1 MNSRKTLFLVVL
13 AVIVGGLVVWD
24 HFKGTTTTDREVQ
37 GKHILNIDT
46 KQVSHFEL
54 ARSNQTIVL
63 ERTGDNWDI
72 KQPIAVRA
80 DFSAVSSTLADLEF
94 AERSRTLT
102 EKELQGV
109 SLTGFGLASP
119 RASIKLQTKSGPVI
133 LLIGNETPTKNALYV
148 QVAGQREV
156 CVAPVSLYDRAT
168 QSLDTLRSR
177 TAIEFTPASVTR
189 MEIKTADRVIEL
201 KKLDAHW
208 TIVRP
213 LIARADHDKIS
224 ELLSGLSGLQVQDF
238 ISEDP
243 KDLHSFHLDE
253 PEHEVTIFTGE
264 AGKTLLLGSAPTND
278 AGKVYAKLKSADSI
292 FTIAGEPAKKF
303 AVQIN
308 DLRDTRVL
316 AFEPANVKSITIVRG
331 ADKLA
336 LQRDMQG
343 WKLTAPVSAAAEEA
357 AVSRLLDDLAGIR
370 AKRFVADVTT
380 EPQRYGLATPAA
392 MVTLTGAGTNVLLV
406 GSMDD
411 SNTMCFVKCAGEEFI
426 YGVETNLLEQL
437 PANYG
442 TLRSRSVFNFQAEKI
457 TKLVTDNV
465 TVARETGKWRL
476 VSPTTGTLDTN
487 AVQTVV
493 EAFAKLKAE
502 SFGRPKA
509 EPDAELGYIIRATVG
524 DITHWLAVAS
534 DGQIA
539 ASSAE
544 LTFQLPASVV
554 ATLTNSVLAA
564 KP

>member
-1 MNSRKTLFLVVL
+1 
-13 AVIVGGLVVWD
+13 
-24 HFKGTTTTDREVQ
+24 
-37 GKHILNIDT
+37 
-46 KQVSHFEL
+46 
-54 ARSNQTIVL
+54 
-63 ERTGDNWDI
+63 
-72 KQPIAVRA
+72 
-80 DFSAVSSTLADLEF
+80 
-94 AERSRTLT
+94 
-102 EKELQGV
+102 
-109 SLTGFGLASP
+109 
-119 RASIKLQTKSGPVI
+119 
-133 LLIGNETPTKNALYV
+133 
-148 QVAGQREV
+148 
-156 CVAPVSLYDRAT
+156 
-168 QSLDTLRSR
+168 
-177 TAIEFTPASVTR
+177 
-189 MEIKTADRVIEL
+189 
-201 KKLDAHW
+201 
-208 TIVRP
+208 
-213 LIARADHDKIS
+213 
-224 ELLSGLSGLQVQDF
+224 
-238 ISEDP
+238 
-243 KDLHSFHLDE
+243 
-253 PEHEVTIFTGE
+253 
-264 AGKTLLLGSAPTND
+264 
-278 AGKVYAKLKSADSI
+278 
-292 FTIAGEPAKKF
+292 
-303 AVQIN
+303 
-308 DLRDTRVL
+308 
-316 AFEPANVKSITIVRG
+316 
-331 ADKLA
+331 
-336 LQRDMQG
+336 
-343 WKLTAPVSAAAEEA
+343 
-357 AVSRLLDDLAGIR
+357 
-370 AKRFVADVTT
+370 
-380 EPQRYGLATPAA
+380 